1 MKTADEMLR
10 DLKRRNLADAPIF
23 RSDREDDE
31 DRSQP
36 IFPRIPKI
44 APIFRSDREDD
55 EEDNARR
62 RAMDRVW
69 MECDIGKGMALG
81 TSCVSHPLA
90 RLELLKM
97 GYRP

>member
-10 DLKRRNLADAPIF
+10 DLKRRNLAD
-23 RSDREDDE
+23 
-31 DRSQP
+31 
-36 IFPRIPKI
+36 